1 MCNKKAKI
9 DLMNGSLSKKQV
21 AAWQQL
27 LIAQSRIVRLME
39 QKFQAQN
46 LVPFIY
52 YDILL
57 QLRYAPARQ
66 MRFREITGEIV
77 LSKSALSRCI
87 DRMTSAGLVE
97 KLDCP
102 HDPRGLVV
110 RITSD
115 GENEL
120 KNAWPVYRKQIETL
134 FGAHF
139 SERELDFLAK
149 RFAKISRGLQC
160 ESK

>member
-1 MCNKKAKI
+1 MSDAI
-9 DLMNGSLSKKQV
+9 SKKQV
-21 AAWQQL
+21 AAWQQML
-27 LIAQSRIVRLME
+27 MAQSRIVRLIE
-39 QKFQAQN
+39 QQFQMQK
-46 LVPFIY
+46 LVPFTH

-57 QLRYAPARQ
+57 QLRYAPERQ

-87 DRMTSAGLVE
+87 DRMASAGLVE

-110 RITSD
+110 RLTSE

-120 KNAWPVYRKQIETL
+120 KKAWPVYRKQIECL
-134 FGAHF
+134 FGTHF

-149 RFAKISRGLQC
+149 RFAKISRQPRSEL
-160 ESK
+160 K